1 MGKTNRAWA
10 TLARASFPDGVK
22 RAALS
27 LYPDPEKA
35 LDAILEG
42 VERRGAKKGPS
53 RVGRLINERQV
64 EQDLKWCEGLKRSII
79 GITDSIYPA
88 LLKEISSPPLVLYG
102 EGELGLLNR
111 PSVAI
116 VGSRKPTYAG
126 AEIAETIAKDIAGR
140 GVVIVSG
147 LAHGVDSAAHQG
159 AIAAQGFT
167 IGVCATGL
175 DTIYPKRNERLGSR
189 IAETGLL
196 LSEFPVGVGVRRHH
210 FPQRNRIISGLSSG
224 TVVIEAAE
232 RSGSLITA
240 GFAADQ
246 GREVFAVPGSVYSPA
261 SRGSHQLIR
270 DGACLVESGMQVLQG
285 LGWLDL
291 EAHVKDADD
300 LPRGPSDA
308 VVDAVDFAPTPLDQI
323 ADRSGLTMAEVSAIL
338 IEMECQQLIRA
349 CPGGYVRLR

>member
-1 MGKTNRAWA
+1 
-10 TLARASFPDGVK
+10 
-22 RAALS
+22 
-27 LYPDPEKA
+27 
-35 LDAILEG
+35 
-42 VERRGAKKGPS
+42 
-53 RVGRLINERQV
+53 
-64 EQDLKWCEGLKRSII
+64 
-79 GITDSIYPA
+79 
-88 LLKEISSPPLVLYG
+88 
-102 EGELGLLNR
+102 
-111 PSVAI
+111 
-116 VGSRKPTYAG
+116 
-126 AEIAETIAKDIAGR
+126 
-140 GVVIVSG
+140 
-147 LAHGVDSAAHQG
+147 
-159 AIAAQGFT
+159 
-167 IGVCATGL
+167 
-175 DTIYPKRNERLGSR
+175 
-189 IAETGLL
+189 
-196 LSEFPVGVGVRRHH
+196 VRRHH

-285 LGWLDL
+285 LGWLGL